1 MGCKVVLGDICS
13 FSRGASIPRA
23 RMHDTGDY
31 LYIHYGDL
39 YKGFDLRI
47 DVESPSKP
55 IPFILRGEKV
65 KESQCLKDQDI
76 VYVLTSET
84 VDDLGHAYLF
94 NNPQNKLAVSGT
106 ETTIVRVKRRDLVI
120 PAYLNYLM
128 SSPCFIG
135 ELRRYVR
142 GMKVF
147 RVHPADVSRIEI
159 ELPHIET
166 QRKVV
171 SILDS
176 IYTKQRINTQLN
188 GYLEKLV
195 SLEFSR
201 RFKASTPTI
210 ELGKVLSIST
220 ESIKPQEHA
229 GEIWEHYS
237 IPAYDENRQPLF
249 ELSDG
254 IKSNKYAIDANCILI
269 SKLNPATKR
278 IWMPSCTSEHSV
290 CSTEF
295 IVYKPKNPRYKS
307 FYYAAIDSQA
317 FTDFLIAHVTGSTGS
332 RQRTQPKA
340 TLTYPMPNPGHDA
353 IEGFCAFADPIYKQ
367 IQSNKL
373 ESKWLVSLR
382 DALLPKLMSGEIDVS
397 KIDLTQ
403 LNSHLVQRDSV
414 RSKPVDDVFLD
425 QSFSL
430 RAGANICSFTCR

>member
-1 MGCKVVLGDICS
+1 MRLGDICTIKYGKDHKKLNDGDIPLYGS
-13 FSRGASIPRA
+13 GGVMRHVEKALWSKPSVLIPR
-23 RMHDTGDY
+23 
-31 LYIHYGDL
+31 
-39 YKGFDLRI
+39 KGTLGNLFF
-47 DVESPSKP
+47 VNKP
-55 IPFILRGEKV
+55 FW
-65 KESQCLKDQDI
+65 
-76 VYVLTSET
+76 T
-84 VDDLGHAYLF
+84 VDTCFWTDIDEEQVLPEYLF
-94 NNPQNKLAVSGT
+94 YQLKTKDLASLNVGT
-106 ETTIVRVKRRDLVI
+106 AVPSLTTDVLNEVQIDL
-120 PAYLNYLM
+120 PSL
-128 SSPCFIG
+128 
-135 ELRRYVR
+135 E
-142 GMKVF
+142 K
-147 RVHPADVSRIEI
+147 
-159 ELPHIET
+159 
-166 QRKVV
+166 QKQVV
-171 SILDS
+171 EMLGSLDS
-176 IYTKQRINTQLN
+176 KIEINTQLN

-353 IEGFCAFADPIYKQ
+353 IEGFCAFANPIYKQ

>member
-1 MGCKVVLGDICS
+1 MRLGDICS
-13 FSRGASIPRA
+13 KIGSGATPRGGKEAYSTSGIPIIRSQNVLDWSFSSNGLAYLNDEQAKTLSNVEVHQGDILLNI
-23 RMHDTGDY
+23 TGDSVARAC
-31 LYIHYGDL
+31 I
-39 YKGFDLRI
+39 
-47 DVESPSKP
+47 VPS
-55 IPFILRGEKV
+55 
-65 KESQCLKDQDI
+65 D
-76 VYVLTSET
+76 
-84 VDDLGHAYLF
+84 
-94 NNPQNKLAVSGT
+94 
-106 ETTIVRVKRRDLVI
+106 VI
-120 PAYLNYLM
+120 PARVNQHVAILRPKEKANATFILAWLQTNKDLLLKLASSGATRNALTKRMLEGLDINLPSIDIQNHIAALISLIQSKINLN
-128 SSPCFIG
+128 I
-135 ELRRYVR
+135 
-142 GMKVF
+142 K
-147 RVHPADVSRIEI
+147 
-159 ELPHIET
+159 
-166 QRKVV
+166 
-171 SILDS
+171 
-176 IYTKQRINTQLN
+176 LN

-403 LNSHLVQRDSV
+403 LNR
-414 RSKPVDDVFLD
+414 VFIHD
-425 QSFSL
+425 
-430 RAGANICSFTCR
+430 

>member
-1 MGCKVVLGDICS
+1 MRLGDICS
-13 FSRGASIPRA
+13 KIGSGATPRGGKEAYSTSGIPIIRSQNVLDWSFSSNGLAYLNDEQA
-23 RMHDTGDY
+23 RTLSNVEVHQGDILLNITGDSVA
-31 LYIHYGDL
+31 
-39 YKGFDLRI
+39 RA
-47 DVESPSKP
+47 
-55 IPFILRGEKV
+55 
-65 KESQCLKDQDI
+65 CI
-76 VYVLTSET
+76 VP
-84 VDDLGHAYLF
+84 DD
-94 NNPQNKLAVSGT
+94 
-106 ETTIVRVKRRDLVI
+106 VI
-120 PAYLNYLM
+120 PARVNQHVAILRPKEKANATFILAWLQTNKDLLLKLASSGATRNALTKRMLEGLDINLPSIDIQNHIAALISLIQSKINLN
-128 SSPCFIG
+128 I
-135 ELRRYVR
+135 
-142 GMKVF
+142 K
-147 RVHPADVSRIEI
+147 
-159 ELPHIET
+159 
-166 QRKVV
+166 
-171 SILDS
+171 
-176 IYTKQRINTQLN
+176 LN
-188 GYLEKLV
+188 GYLEKLG

-353 IEGFCAFADPIYKQ
+353 IEGFCAFANPIYKQ

-403 LNSHLVQRDSV
+403 LNSHL
-414 RSKPVDDVFLD
+414 
-425 QSFSL
+425 
-430 RAGANICSFTCR
+430 A

>member
-353 IEGFCAFADPIYKQ
+353 IEGFCAFANPIYKQ

-403 LNSHLVQRDSV
+403 LNSHL
-414 RSKPVDDVFLD
+414 
-425 QSFSL
+425 
-430 RAGANICSFTCR
+430 A

>member
-1 MGCKVVLGDICS
+1 M
-13 FSRGASIPRA
+13 
-23 RMHDTGDY
+23 
-31 LYIHYGDL
+31 
-39 YKGFDLRI
+39 
-47 DVESPSKP
+47 
-55 IPFILRGEKV
+55 
-65 KESQCLKDQDI
+65 
-76 VYVLTSET
+76 
-84 VDDLGHAYLF
+84 
-94 NNPQNKLAVSGT
+94 
-106 ETTIVRVKRRDLVI
+106 
-120 PAYLNYLM
+120 
-128 SSPCFIG
+128 
-135 ELRRYVR
+135 
-142 GMKVF
+142 
-147 RVHPADVSRIEI
+147 
-159 ELPHIET
+159 
-166 QRKVV
+166 
-171 SILDS
+171 
-176 IYTKQRINTQLN
+176 
-188 GYLEKLV
+188 

>member
-1 MGCKVVLGDICS
+1 M
-13 FSRGASIPRA
+13 
-23 RMHDTGDY
+23 
-31 LYIHYGDL
+31 
-39 YKGFDLRI
+39 
-47 DVESPSKP
+47 
-55 IPFILRGEKV
+55 
-65 KESQCLKDQDI
+65 
-76 VYVLTSET
+76 
-84 VDDLGHAYLF
+84 
-94 NNPQNKLAVSGT
+94 
-106 ETTIVRVKRRDLVI
+106 
-120 PAYLNYLM
+120 
-128 SSPCFIG
+128 
-135 ELRRYVR
+135 
-142 GMKVF
+142 
-147 RVHPADVSRIEI
+147 
-159 ELPHIET
+159 
-166 QRKVV
+166 
-171 SILDS
+171 
-176 IYTKQRINTQLN
+176 
-188 GYLEKLV
+188 

-295 IVYKPKNPRYKS
+295 IVYKPKNPRYRVSTMRQLTRRGFYGFPDCSCNWFHRKS
-307 FYYAAIDSQA
+307 SKNTAQSN
-317 FTDFLIAHVTGSTGS
+317 
-332 RQRTQPKA
+332 
-340 TLTYPMPNPGHDA
+340 TYPMPNPGHDA

-403 LNSHLVQRDSV
+403 LNSHLEKRKAAASV
-414 RSKPVDDVFLD
+414 L
-425 QSFSL
+425 SL
-430 RAGANICSFTCR
+430 IFPIALPGLWSPMQ

>member
-1 MGCKVVLGDICS
+1 MRLGDICS
-13 FSRGASIPRA
+13 KIGSGATPRGGKEAYSTSGIPIIRSQNVLDWSFSSNGLAYLNDEQAKTLSNVEVHQGDILLNITGASVARA
-23 RMHDTGDY
+23 C
-31 LYIHYGDL
+31 I
-39 YKGFDLRI
+39 
-47 DVESPSKP
+47 VPS
-55 IPFILRGEKV
+55 
-65 KESQCLKDQDI
+65 D
-76 VYVLTSET
+76 
-84 VDDLGHAYLF
+84 
-94 NNPQNKLAVSGT
+94 
-106 ETTIVRVKRRDLVI
+106 VI
-120 PAYLNYLM
+120 PARVNQHVAILRPKEKANATFILAWLQTNKDLLLKLASSGATRNALTKRMLEGLDINLPSIDIQNHIAELISLIQSKINLN
-128 SSPCFIG
+128 I
-135 ELRRYVR
+135 
-142 GMKVF
+142 K
-147 RVHPADVSRIEI
+147 
-159 ELPHIET
+159 
-166 QRKVV
+166 
-171 SILDS
+171 
-176 IYTKQRINTQLN
+176 LN

-403 LNSHLVQRDSV
+403 LNSHL
-414 RSKPVDDVFLD
+414 
-425 QSFSL
+425 
-430 RAGANICSFTCR
+430 A